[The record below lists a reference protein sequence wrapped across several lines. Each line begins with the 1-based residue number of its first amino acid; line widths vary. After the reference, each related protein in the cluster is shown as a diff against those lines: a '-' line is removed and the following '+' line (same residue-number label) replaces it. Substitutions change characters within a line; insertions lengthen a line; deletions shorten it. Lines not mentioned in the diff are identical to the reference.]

1 MKTLSDTDKHFLQ
14 RSNVM
19 NNQDTFQK
27 IPVRKKPKTH
37 NKNIWKQNRKIQRK
51 LKQKQQE
58 KFYG

>member
-1 MKTLSDTDKHFLQ
+1 
-14 RSNVM
+14 M

-27 IPVRKKPKTH
+27 IPVRKKPKAH
-37 NKNIWKQNRKIQRK
+37 NKNMWKLNRKIQRK

>member
-1 MKTLSDTDKHFLQ
+1 
-14 RSNVM
+14 M

-27 IPVRKKPKTH
+27 IPVKKKPKTY
-37 NKNIWKQNRKIQRK
+37 NKNIWKLNRKIQRK